1 MINNFDIGKETIT
14 YGSIFSRNKSIA
26 TTGRMERRPLCG
38 YKRIREKLAF
48 VLVFQDCHD
57 IRLSVHDSEEVH
69 ELEAD
74 LIGFSIGA
82 ESHKKAAVIT
92 TDIFELSIIYGSFV
106 LQKNR

>member
-1 MINNFDIGKETIT
+1 M
-14 YGSIFSRNKSIA
+14 
-26 TTGRMERRPLCG
+26 
-38 YKRIREKLAF
+38 
-48 VLVFQDCHD
+48 
-57 IRLSVHDSEEVH
+57 HDSEEVH

-82 ESHKKAAVIT
+82 EFHKKAAVIT